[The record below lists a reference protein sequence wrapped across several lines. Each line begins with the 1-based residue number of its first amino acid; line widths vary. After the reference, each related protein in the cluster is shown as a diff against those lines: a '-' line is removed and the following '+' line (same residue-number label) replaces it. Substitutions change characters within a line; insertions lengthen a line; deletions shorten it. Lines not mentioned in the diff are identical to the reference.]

1 MQTQM
6 SNIYQ
11 MQQSNSKDIQPL
23 SSGSNVHF
31 AAYPPALIRDCVL
44 AGCPVGGIILDP
56 FMGTGTT
63 AMVALQYQRHY
74 VGFEL
79 NPEYF
84 PIIKQKIQV
93 TPNMFV

>member
-1 MQTQM
+1 
-6 SNIYQ
+6 
-11 MQQSNSKDIQPL
+11 
-23 SSGSNVHF
+23 
-31 AAYPPALIRDCVL
+31 
-44 AGCPVGGIILDP
+44 
-56 FMGTGTT
+56 MGTGTT

-79 NPEYF
+79 NPEYL